1 MQRTLTGWHVFAIFV
16 GCFSVIITVNLTLA
30 FQAVNT
36 FPGLVTKN
44 SYIASQSFDA
54 DRAAQDGLGWTLDT
68 GLRDGALT
76 LAITDRAGAAVHP
89 KVIKATLGR
98 ATHVAEDMVPQFTWN
113 GTALTAPAPVQEG
126 YWTLWLE
133 LEAADGTPFR
143 RRIPLHVD
151 EPAS

>member
-54 DRAAQDGLGWTLDT
+54 DRAAQDGLD
-68 GLRDGALT
+68 
-76 LAITDRAGAAVHP
+76 AGHS
-89 KVIKATLGR
+89 
-98 ATHVAEDMVPQFTWN
+98 
-113 GTALTAPAPVQEG
+113 PA
-126 YWTLWLE
+126 
-133 LEAADGTPFR
+133 
-143 RRIPLHVD
+143 
-151 EPAS
+151 